1 MTLAVVSA
9 QYESGQSA
17 KLPRPM
23 VERYVLGIP
32 CAPQAALIV
41 GNGKPAR
48 IAKNGG
54 GAVGAKLPLRFF
66 HAFNADK
73 SVETKFFGE
82 RRAPSFGIIGI
93 QPPRY
98 SAENAVLCGAT
109 A

>member
-1 MTLAVVSA
+1 MALAVVSA

-32 CAPQAALIV
+32 CAPQAPLIA
-41 GNGKPAR
+41 GCGKPAR

-73 SVETKFFGE
+73 AVETKFFGE
-82 RRAPSFGIIGI
+82 
-93 QPPRY
+93 
-98 SAENAVLCGAT
+98 
-109 A
+109 